1 MTYCGLK
8 SVFEM
13 PTGRQSSRTNQIQ
26 DPQVC
31 WHSIYELCSMSCD
44 WAHKYLVVP
53 QRM

>member
-13 PTGRQSSRTNQIQ
+13 PT
-26 DPQVC
+26 V
-31 WHSIYELCSMSCD
+31 CSMSCD

-53 QRM
+53 QSM